1 MDEQE
6 QDTGETADTSV
17 PPERMTREQM
27 IDALF
32 ASEKFQRII
41 DKNKSKILRSLKE
54 KLVRAQKRLELAERF
69 AQHGRQYRKNWHVL

>member
-6 QDTGETADTSV
+6 QATGETPETSV
-17 PPERMTREQM
+17 PPERMSRDEM
-27 IDALF
+27 IDALLN
-32 ASEKFQRII
+32 SEKFQRII

-69 AQHGRQYRKNWHVL
+69 AQHGRLYRKIWHIS